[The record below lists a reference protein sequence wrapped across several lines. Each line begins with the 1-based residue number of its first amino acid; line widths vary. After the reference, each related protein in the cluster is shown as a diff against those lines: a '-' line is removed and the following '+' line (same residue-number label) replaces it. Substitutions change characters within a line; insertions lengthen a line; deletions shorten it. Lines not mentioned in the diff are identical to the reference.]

1 MKQVHLKLGKINRR
15 KKKKIKGLPS
25 DRLMESVTV
34 QRYIATLGLALSLD
48 LLTLGERMKR

>member
-1 MKQVHLKLGKINRR
+1 MKLGKINRR